1 MFVARVRSLHGGSGP
16 KLHGDRTR
24 ATWGSHRATWGS
36 HHLHMGIALPPHRDR
51 TTSTWGSH
59 YIHMGIAL
67 PPHGDRTTSIWGSHY
82 LHGGIALPP
91 WRDRTRAAWGSH
103 RATWG
108 SHYLHGGIAPEL
120 RGDRTP
126 ATWGSQITAFLFARL
141 VLQTGRCGATHAH
154 TSTDKCASP
163 KRSPRAVTW
172 SRPCPSPVKLTTL
185 RVPDPRLRVWKIELL
200 ASKRP
205 RPQPA
210 R

>member
-1 MFVARVRSLHGGSGP
+1 MSYEGRSIMFVARVRSLHGGSGP

-59 YIHMGIAL
+59 YLHMGIAL
-67 PPHGDRTTSIWGSHY
+67 PPYGDRTTSME
-82 LHGGIALPP
+82 
-91 WRDRTRAAWGSH
+91 
-103 RATWG
+103 G